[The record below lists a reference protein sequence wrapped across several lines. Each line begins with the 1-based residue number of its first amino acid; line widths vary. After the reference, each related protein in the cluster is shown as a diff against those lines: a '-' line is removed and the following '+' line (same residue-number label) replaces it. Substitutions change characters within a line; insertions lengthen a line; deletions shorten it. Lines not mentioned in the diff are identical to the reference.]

1 MVTIREWLKK
11 TREQTKQK
19 VKETFEE
26 TKDKTKD
33 TYNKVLDTEIDDAQ
47 KQVKQ
52 ATKDTS
58 SFFRHIVV
66 SILACIHQFTR
77 WALLPSA
84 IIVLAFL
91 IINIFYLAQQYG
103 FGDAGEDTIMALP
116 ASICI
121 FILFFFLLLF
131 FFRNSYI
138 NILPKKTLSKLRNYA
153 LVIGTL
159 SSVIILF
166 VVVRNSLCFDLRAG
180 ILEDP
185 IYEHSKAF
193 IDFARAICSQ

>member
-91 IINIFYLAQQYG
+91 ILVIFDLAQYG
-103 FGDAGEDTIMALP
+103 FGDAGDDTIMASAIP
-116 ASICI
+116 ICV

-138 NILPKKTLSKLRNYA
+138 NILPKKFLSKLRNYA

>member
-11 TREQTKQK
+11 TRGQTKQK
-19 VKETFEE
+19 VKDTFEE

-84 IIVLAFL
+84 IFVLAFL
-91 IINIFYLAQQYG
+91 ILLLFGMMEDG
-103 FGDAGEDTIMALP
+103 FGDTEDDGVIALI
-116 ASICI
+116 ASIVF
-121 FILFFFLLLF
+121 FILFFFSLLF
-131 FFRNSYI
+131 FLRISYI

-166 VVVRNSLCFDLRAG
+166 VIVRNVLCFELGAD

-185 IYEHSKAF
+185 YFGYPEKVIE
-193 IDFARAICSQ
+193 FARAICS

>member
-103 FGDAGEDTIMALP
+103 FDDAGDGTIMALP

-159 SSVIILF
+159 SSVIIVF
-166 VVVRNSLCFDLRAG
+166 VLVRMWLCLDLQDG
-180 ILEDP
+180 TLEDP
-185 IYEHSKAF
+185 MFGYSKGV
-193 IDFARAICSQ
+193 IDFARAICS

>member
-91 IINIFYLAQQYG
+91 ILVIFDLAQYG
-103 FGDAGEDTIMALP
+103 FGDAGDDNVMALAIP
-116 ASICI
+116 ICV

-138 NILPKKTLSKLRNYA
+138 NILPKKTLFA
-153 LVIGTL
+153 LT
-159 SSVIILF
+159 
-166 VVVRNSLCFDLRAG
+166 
-180 ILEDP
+180 
-185 IYEHSKAF
+185 
-193 IDFARAICSQ
+193 

>member
-58 SFFRHIVV
+58 SFFSHIVV

-84 IIVLAFL
+84 IFVLAFL
-91 IINIFYLAQQYG
+91 IIILFDLVQYG
-103 FGDAGEDTIMALP
+103 SGNTEEDGMVALL
-116 ASICI
+116 ASILI
-121 FILFFFLLLF
+121 FILFFFSLLF

-159 SSVIILF
+159 SAVIIVF
-166 VVVRNSLCFDLRAG
+166 VFVRIWLCLDLQDG
-180 ILEDP
+180 TLEDP
-185 IYEHSKAF
+185 MFGYSKGV
-193 IDFARAICSQ
+193 IDFARAICS